1 MVRLLKNLRFKDWI
15 LVVLIVGFVV
25 AQVMF
30 DLALPDYMAEI
41 VDLIKDQKTTS
52 DIWSVGFIMLGISL
66 GSVICTII
74 VSFMAAI
81 VAASLAKRVRRK
93 IFAKINEFSLEEI
106 NGFST
111 SSLITRSTNDITQI
125 QLVVVMIL
133 RLAISAPIMAV
144 GAIIKIV
151 NKNMTLTWVTG
162 IAIVLMFILILFM
175 FVCVAPRFTRLQK
188 QTDRINLV
196 TRENLTGLRVVRA
209 YNAEGVESEKF
220 AKVNEELTK
229 TNRFVNR
236 ATSIMMP
243 GMQLIMSGLSLAII
257 WIGAYLINGNTLDL
271 ANMAAFTQYA
281 MQVLISFMMLSMLF
295 VLMPRAIVSAKRI
308 NEVLNTQ
315 INISDGKGEIPA
327 DIKGEVEFR
336 NVSFKY
342 PGAEDYVLQDI
353 NFKAHHGDTVA
364 FIGSTGSGK
373 STLINLIPRFY
384 DVTEGEV
391 LVDGMNVKDYKL
403 KELYAKMGY
412 VPQKGVLFSG
422 SIDENIRYGNE
433 NATEEEVD
441 EALRV
446 AQATDFVDGFD
457 KKKRHHISQGGKNV
471 SGGQKQR
478 LSIARA
484 IAKNPELYIFDDSF
498 SALDYKTDKKLRAE
512 LKNKISGATN
522 LIVAQRIGTIMDADK
537 IIVLDQGRIVGEGTH
552 KELLETCD
560 TYREIAYSQLSEEE
574 LSK

>member
-220 AKVNEELTK
+220 TKVNDELTK

-433 NATEEEVD
+433 RATEEEVD

-457 KKKRHHISQGGKNV
+457 KKKQHHISQGGKNV

-552 KELLETCD
+552 KELLETCE

>member
-1 MVRLLKNLRFKDWI
+1 MVRLLKNLRIKDWI
-15 LVVLIVGFVV
+15 LVSLIVVFVV

-30 DLALPDYMAEI
+30 DLALPDYMGKI
-41 VDLIKDQKTTS
+41 VEFIQDQKTTS
-52 DIWSVGFIMLGISL
+52 DIWSIGFIMLGISL

-133 RLAISAPIMAV
+133 RLALSAPIMAI

-162 IAIVLMFILILFM
+162 IAIALMFVLILFM
-175 FVCVAPRFTRLQK
+175 FLCVAPRFTRLQK

-209 YNAEGVESEKF
+209 YNAEEVESEKF
-220 AKVNEELTK
+220 AKVNDELTK

-243 GMQLIMSGLSLAII
+243 GMQLIMSGLTLAII
-257 WIGAYLINGNTLDL
+257 WVGAYLINGNTLDL
-271 ANMAAFTQYA
+271 ANMSAFTQYA
-281 MQVLISFMMLSMLF
+281 IQVLVSFMMLSMLF

-315 INISDGKGEIPA
+315 INISDGKGEVPA
-327 DIKGEVEFR
+327 GIKGEVEFR

-422 SIDENIRYGNE
+422 SIDENVRYGNE
-433 NATEEEVD
+433 RATEEEVD

-498 SALDYKTDKKLRAE
+498 SALDYKTDKKLRAD

-537 IIVLDQGRIVGEGTH
+537 IIVLDQGKIVGEGTH
-552 KELLETCD
+552 KELLETCE

>member
-30 DLALPDYMAEI
+30 DLALPDYMKKI
-41 VDLIKDQKTTS
+41 VDLIQDQKTTS

-133 RLAISAPIMAV
+133 RLALSAPIMAV

-220 AKVNEELTK
+220 TKANDELTK

-243 GMQLIMSGLSLAII
+243 GMQLIMSGLTLAII

-271 ANMAAFTQYA
+271 ANMSAFTQYA

-315 INISDGKGEIPA
+315 INISDGKGEVPA

-433 NATEEEVD
+433 RATEEEVD

-446 AQATDFVDGFD
+446 AQATDFVNGFD

-552 KELLETCD
+552 KELLETCE

>member
-30 DLALPDYMAEI
+30 DLALPDYMKKI
-41 VDLIKDQKTTS
+41 VDLIQDQKTTS
-52 DIWSVGFIMLGISL
+52 DIWSIGFIMLGISL

-133 RLAISAPIMAV
+133 RLALSAPIMAV

-220 AKVNEELTK
+220 TKANDELTK

-243 GMQLIMSGLSLAII
+243 GMQLIMSGLTLAII

-271 ANMAAFTQYA
+271 ANMSAFTQYA

-315 INISDGKGEIPA
+315 INISDGKGEVPA

-433 NATEEEVD
+433 RATEEEVD

-446 AQATDFVDGFD
+446 AQATDFVNGFD

-552 KELLETCD
+552 KELLETCE

>member
-175 FVCVAPRFTRLQK
+175 FICVAPRFTRLQK